1 MCGRYGASD
10 GVHTC
15 AVGTDPTGNDLQAQ
29 IDALVHQVTANRADI
44 DALTQ
49 RADASDARADA
60 SDSRADD
67 MEARAQL
74 DRDMISELQSDGVLG
89 QEHQTQMEEA
99 LKSSRTIGAAI
110 GLIMAS
116 RHVTEVEAFAV
127 LRTASRNSNR
137 KLRDLAAELV
147 SSAGLIDPSG

>member
-1 MCGRYGASD
+1 
-10 GVHTC
+10 
-15 AVGTDPTGNDLQAQ
+15 
-29 IDALVHQVTANRADI
+29 
-44 DALTQ
+44 
-49 RADASDARADA
+49 
-60 SDSRADD
+60 

-74 DRDMISELQSDGVLG
+74 DRDMISELQADGVLG
-89 QEHQTQMEEA
+89 QERQAQMDEA

-116 RHVTEVEAFAV
+116 RHVTEVEAFEV

-147 SSAGLIDPSG
+147 ASAGLIDPSR